1 MFFQDCNDVT
11 RCCLWRM
18 KRALF
23 LLIFLLVTFL
33 LVSSIFYVLFVQD
46 HAHLSA
52 LKNRFSGGSDG
63 LGPEHFAMV
72 DLQNKLEEVSKKKN
86 SKTMVLIKSSS
97 DDQKEMKSYRNTE
110 LMNSFGGDDEIL
122 DTNIMYIVG
131 EDSNE
136 KEEEVEA
143 IKLKMISS
151 PVVKFKPILEKNYP
165 KPSYNVHAFY
175 YAWYGNP
182 EVDNQWYH
190 WNHEYLPN
198 WDKKDTRKMPTGKH
212 IPENGEYKF
221 KFHF

>member
-72 DLQNKLEEVSKKKN
+72 DLQNKLEEGSKKKN

-151 PVVKFKPILEKNYP
+151 YHLFKIQMR
-165 KPSYNVHAFY
+165 
-175 YAWYGNP
+175 WG
-182 EVDNQWYH
+182 
-190 WNHEYLPN
+190 
-198 WDKKDTRKMPTGKH
+198 
-212 IPENGEYKF
+212 
-221 KFHF
+221 